1 MVHDKYEELSILG
14 SCVLLCWDRRRR
26 PWQKK
31 SGTRT
36 AQVLYRFICFS
47 HVLQSLRMA
56 IIANCRTFP
65 EHPLPSTFYS
75 SQLLPALFVS
85 PSANFPASQLSVRR
99 NEKTKTQRNI
109 CNSLHCCCPVTNVS
123 IIIILISTQ
132 KRDCYYRSIKKKENP
147 NQTKPSLPHQAT
159 THQNA

>member
-31 SGTRT
+31 SGTRK

-99 NEKTKTQRNI
+99 NEKTKRHKEILVT
-109 CNSLHCCCPVTNVS
+109 HCIAAVLSPMLVDN
-123 IIIILISTQ
+123 IILIS
-132 KRDCYYRSIKKKENP
+132 IVKKEIVIIV
-147 NQTKPSLPHQAT
+147 Q
-159 THQNA
+159 